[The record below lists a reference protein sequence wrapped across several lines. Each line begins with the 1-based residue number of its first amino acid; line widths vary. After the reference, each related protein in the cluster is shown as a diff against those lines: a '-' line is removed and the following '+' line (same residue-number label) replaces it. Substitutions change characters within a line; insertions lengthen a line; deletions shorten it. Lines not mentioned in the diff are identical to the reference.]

1 MKDSARNVGAE
12 ETALAAEMAFWCAD
26 RANCY
31 RFLARL
37 HYEELTGALMEEIA
51 QRGAPEAP
59 ADGSDGER
67 DFAQGLRKMALFC
80 ERTDDDALTQSRC
93 DFAYVL
99 LGAGQ
104 PHDEPVAP
112 YESVY
117 AAEGRLVM
125 QAPRDEMCAA
135 LAAEHLAVADNY
147 RMPEDHL
154 TFQFQYEALLLD
166 AMACA
171 LDSLAGSASADE
183 AAQIREQVR
192 AAQEKARAFYENH
205 LANWVPQFCREAR
218 ALARTAF
225 YRGLGLATGA
235 WMALEGESFAEA
247 AALLADDE
255 TDGAQREAA
264 TETALRAGEAA

>member
-1 MKDSARNVGAE
+1 MDASRREAAVARDM
-12 ETALAAEMAFWCAD
+12 AAWCTD

-37 HYEELTGALMEEIA
+37 HYEELTVDLMEEIA
-51 QRGAPEAP
+51 RRGAPETTT
-59 ADGSDGER
+59 DDSDGER
-67 DFAQGLRKMALFC
+67 DFAQGLRKMTLFC

-135 LAAEHLAVADNY
+135 LASEHLAVVDGY

-166 AMACA
+166 GVACA
-171 LDSLAGSASADE
+171 LDSLAAAAPSAEAVAVAE
-183 AAQIREQVR
+183 QVLAAQK
-192 AAQEKARAFYENH
+192 KARAFYENH
-205 LANWVPQFCREAR
+205 LANWVPQFCREAQ

-225 YRGLGLATGA
+225 YRGLALATGA
-235 WMALEGESFAEA
+235 WMTLEGESFDA
-247 AALLADDE
+247 AATLLADE
-255 TDGAQREAA
+255 LADGLREGAA
-264 TETALRAGEAA
+264 ETASRCAGEAA